1 MATHTDRTI
10 ANASVAA
17 LFNNEASAERAVNE
31 LKAAGF
37 SRDQIGIA
45 TMGGDAGTA
54 DERRGSFWDKVSEVF
69 GKDHHTETADELQ
82 GSLVESGIPESRARY
97 FDQALTR
104 GSVLVTVRDSN
115 RAQEAAQILQRAGG
129 DIGDNVTASHTTNAD
144 VNRNVQ
150 AGTRRIQ
157 LLGEVLRIHKD
168 RVQRGEVRLR
178 KEVVTEKQTVEV
190 PVSRE
195 ELVIERT
202 AGNNRE
208 AAGQVGTGESEIRV
222 PLSEE
227 RVRVEKKP
235 VVNEEVAVG
244 KRAVQ
249 DTKHVSDEVRH
260 EELNVDKEGEVNN
273 AEVDRLSSRKRRTA

>member
-1 MATHTDRTI
+1 MRTQADNSI
-10 ANASVAA
+10 SNASVAA
-17 LFNNEASAERAVNE
+17 LFSSEPAAERAVTD
-31 LKAAGF
+31 LKTAGF
-37 SRDQIGIA
+37 SRDHIGIA
-45 TMGGDAGTA
+45 TVGGDAGTA
-54 DERRGSFWDKVSEVF
+54 AEGKGSFWNKVADVF

-82 GSLVESGIPESRARY
+82 GSLVESGIPEQRARY
-97 FDQALTR
+97 FDEALTR
-104 GSVLVTVRDSN
+104 GGVLVTVRDSD
-115 RAQEAAQILQRAGG
+115 RAQEAAQILRKDGG
-129 DIGDNVTASHTTNAD
+129 DLGDQAAASQTTARS
-144 VNRNVQ
+144 Q
-150 AGTRRIQ
+150 QPGTRKIQ

-178 KEVVTEKQTVEV
+178 KEVVTEKQNVEV

-202 AGNNRE
+202 AGGNRE
-208 AAGQVGTGESEIRV
+208 AGSQVGTGESDIRV

-249 DTKHVSDEVRH
+249 DTKRVSDDVRH
-260 EELNVDKEGEVNN
+260 EELNVDKQGEVDN
-273 AEVDRLSSRKRRTA
+273 AEVDPLRSRNRRTA

>member
-1 MATHTDRTI
+1 MRTQADNSI
-10 ANASVAA
+10 SNASVAA
-17 LFNNEASAERAVNE
+17 LFNNEAAAERAVSD

-37 SRDQIGIA
+37 SRDHIGIA
-45 TMGGDAGTA
+45 TVGGDAGTA
-54 DERRGSFWDKVSEVF
+54 AEGKGSFWNKVADVF

-82 GSLVESGIPESRARY
+82 GSLVESGIPEQRARY
-97 FDQALTR
+97 FDEALTR
-104 GSVLVTVRDSN
+104 GGVLVTVRDSD
-115 RAQEAAQILQRAGG
+115 RAQEAAQILRKDGG
-129 DIGDNVTASHTTNAD
+129 DLGDEAAASQTTARSQA
-144 VNRNVQ
+144 VQ
-150 AGTRRIQ
+150 PGTRKIQ

-178 KEVVTEKQTVEV
+178 KEVVTEKQNVEV
-190 PVSRE
+190 PVTRE

-202 AGNNRE
+202 AGGNRE
-208 AAGQVGTGESEIRV
+208 AGSQVGTGESEIRV

-249 DTKHVSDEVRH
+249 DTKRVSDDVRH
-260 EELNVDKEGEVNN
+260 EELNVDKEGEVDN
-273 AEVDRLSSRKRRTA
+273 AEVDRLRSRNRRTA